1 MISLWEDQ
9 CEWHIITKMTGLD
22 CAVESNLIDT
32 HTHTHST
39 QNENR
44 NVGGNKLSSGDGNED
59 GSAISNGISDE
70 KDNENDEGRG
80 V

>member
-1 MISLWEDQ
+1 M
-9 CEWHIITKMTGLD
+9 TRMTGPD
-22 CAVESNLIDT
+22 CVVMCNLINT
-32 HTHTHST
+32 HTHTA

-44 NVGGNKLSSGDGNED
+44 NVGGNKLSSGDGNEG

>member
-1 MISLWEDQ
+1 M
-9 CEWHIITKMTGLD
+9 C
-22 CAVESNLIDT
+22 NLINT
-32 HTHTHST
+32 HTHTT